1 MQQIL
6 WFEVLIK
13 AVAGLTL
20 FLVPLTAI
28 RITGLQKPETGFW
41 PRLLGAVVIGIAAA
55 AFVTLNFPDAKGG
68 LGPAGLIPINLA
80 GASAMIAPLIMGT
93 AAPTRRGRLF
103 ILANAVVLLTLAFL
117 EIAHI

>member
-6 WFEVLIK
+6 WFEIIIK
-13 AVAGLTL
+13 AAAGLTL
-20 FLVPLTAI
+20 VLTPLTAI
-28 RITGLQKPETGFW
+28 RLVGMERPETGFW
-41 PRLLGAVVIGIAAA
+41 PRLLGAVVLGIAGAV
-55 AFVTLNFPDAKGG
+55 FITLAYPDARGG

-80 GASAMIAPLIMGT
+80 GAAAMLGALIMGS

-117 EIAHI
+117 EIAHF

>member
-6 WFEVLIK
+6 WFELILK
-13 AVAGLTL
+13 AAAGLTL
-20 FLVPLTAI
+20 FLIPLTSI
-28 RITGLQKPETGFW
+28 KITGMQRPDTGFW
-41 PRLLGAVVIGIAAA
+41 PRLLGAVVLGIAAA
-55 AFVTLNFPDAKGG
+55 VFVTLNFPDARGG

-80 GASAMIAPLIMGT
+80 GAMAMIAPLIMGT

-103 ILANAVVLLTLAFL
+103 ILANAVVLLILAFL

>member
-6 WFEVLIK
+6 WLEVLLK
-13 AVAGLTL
+13 AAAGLTL
-20 FLVPLTAI
+20 VLVPLTAI
-28 RITGLQKPETGFW
+28 RITGMQKPESGFW
-41 PRLLGAVVIGIAAA
+41 PRLLGAVVLGIAAA
-55 AFVTLNFPDAKGG
+55 VFVTLQFPDARGG

-80 GASAMIAPLIMGT
+80 GAGAMLAPLILGT

-103 ILANAVVLLTLAFL
+103 ILVNAVVLLALAFL